1 MVINFQTE
9 PVEGWLVC
17 CSLFGKVHS
26 ARPFDSSLNF
36 YSISLDS
43 FLKICSHHMKYVFLF
58 SLIIAVVG
66 ASAQDTSSVVI
77 HKDPRI
83 DLLLKKQGEVNAAIR
98 KANARTARGYRLLVI
113 NTNKRDDA
121 IAAKTKVYTNF
132 PELKAYLVYQS
143 PYFKLKVGNFK
154 TREEAQQYQKSL
166 GYYFPKGVFV
176 IADTIEVTPEK
187 DLENN

>member
-1 MVINFQTE
+1 
-9 PVEGWLVC
+9 
-17 CSLFGKVHS
+17 
-26 ARPFDSSLNF
+26 
-36 YSISLDS
+36 
-43 FLKICSHHMKYVFLF
+43 MKYLLFLF
-58 SLIIAVVG
+58 LVVIATTV
-66 ASAQDTSSVVI
+66 SAQDTPSVVV

-83 DLLLKKQGEVNAAIR
+83 DLLLKKQGEVNAAIK

-154 TREEAQQYQKSL
+154 TREEAQQYQKTL
-166 GYYFPKGVFV
+166 GYYFPKGVF
-176 IADTIEVTPEK
+176 IMADTIEITPEK
-187 DLENN
+187 DLEND